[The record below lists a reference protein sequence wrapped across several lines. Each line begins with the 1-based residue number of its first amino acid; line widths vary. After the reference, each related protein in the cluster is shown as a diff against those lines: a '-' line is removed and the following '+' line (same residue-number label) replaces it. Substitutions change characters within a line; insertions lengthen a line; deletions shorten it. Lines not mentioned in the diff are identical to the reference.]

1 LTDEPRDPR
10 HGSRSKDGERR
21 GFFRDAL
28 AGLVGSPSGLRETL
42 SELVGDLDR
51 EAAPTFVPPQHQPAK
66 RKFGPDKHV
75 RRPPGALAERWF
87 LEACTRCGAC
97 VAACPEGTLIAVD
110 GDAPRARVETHP
122 CTMCVDV
129 PCAAACETGALVVGP
144 VADIVAFGT
153 ARVLTRLCLNHGR
166 SADPEGE
173 SQRVD
178 QATFSESKTNQL
190 GWSRAGRARP
200 SQSEDEPC
208 EQCTDWC
215 PVPDTLKL
223 GPDAIPRV
231 NAATCTGCGLCAAH
245 CAAYPRAIGVD
256 FGER

>member
-1 LTDEPRDPR
+1 M
-10 HGSRSKDGERR
+10 KGERR

-28 AGLVGSPSGLRETL
+28 AGLVGNPSGIRETL
-42 SELVGDLDR
+42 RELVGD
-51 EAAPTFVPPQHQPAK
+51 ESVAQAPSFVPPPHAPPP
-66 RKFGPDKHV
+66 RTFGPDKHV

-97 VAACPEGTLIAVD
+97 VAACPEGTLVSVD
-110 GDAPRARVETHP
+110 GAAPVARVETHP
-122 CTMCVDV
+122 CVMCKDV

-166 SADPEGE
+166 SAD
-173 SQRVD
+173 
-178 QATFSESKTNQL
+178 A
-190 GWSRAGRARP
+190 
-200 SQSEDEPC
+200 EDEPC
-208 EQCTDWC
+208 ERCTDWC

-245 CAAYPRAIGVD
+245 CAAYPRAIGVG
-256 FGER
+256 FGDR